1 MLPLQI
7 ERMIP
12 HAMLGDVPLVSEFPK
27 WYTASDIRVP
37 IQIIQRIEGRWVVS
51 KLELDGVKVDGD
63 IVDITAPE
71 TIKTDPLI
79 PVTINVTADS
89 LAPGVWLL
97 GGGSHHSVL
106 IEMNDHLILVEAP
119 QSDLR
124 TLPVIQ
130 KARTLRPNKPLRTLI
145 NTHHHF
151 DHAGG
156 VRAAMAEGL
165 TVITQNGNKA
175 FFDGLSR
182 RRFSIEPDRLSK
194 SPRSATVEGVTD
206 KRRIADGN
214 RVVDLYEIRG
224 SIHSGSILMVHLP
237 AEKLLIEADLYTPPA
252 VPTPMPFAANLLENI
267 QNRKLEVERIVPV
280 HGRVVPFTDLQ
291 TAAGSAAR

>member
-1 MLPLQI
+1 
-7 ERMIP
+7 
-12 HAMLGDVPLVSEFPK
+12 
-27 WYTASDIRVP
+27 
-37 IQIIQRIEGRWVVS
+37 
-51 KLELDGVKVDGD
+51 
-63 IVDITAPE
+63 
-71 TIKTDPLI
+71 
-79 PVTINVTADS
+79 
-89 LAPGVWLL
+89 
-97 GGGSHHSVL
+97 VL